1 MPLFPAAKM
10 LNGIVGIDVHA
21 VAGFPVHP
29 YVGMIFLW
37 MTPQFPKMDVFINGM
52 PACTVGGMGYSVHI
66 PQGAPVPPTPTNIPY
81 WKRYLINVPM
91 VLVLVALTVFANMA
105 IAFISS
111 LIPKP
116 KWAEDF
122 LKDVTGID
130 TSQEGA
136 YWESVK
142 ENVQWFSQW
151 QIWVQF
157 LMPPLPFPGAQG
169 SMAVGSPNVQ
179 VNGGAL
185 AFCLAPLCAVSCSDI
200 PIVPNAMALG
210 FSNVMVGVSFA
221 DLVRSIAVS
230 TAQNAIFAAVD
241 KGVSSFQD
249 RNQGRQSKG

>member
-10 LNGIVGIDVHA
+10 LNGIIGIDVHA
-21 VAGFPVHP
+21 VAGVPVHP

-52 PACTVGGMGYSVHI
+52 PACAVGGTGYSVHI
-66 PQGAPVPPTPTNIPY
+66 PQGAPVPPTPTNVGY
-81 WKRYLINVPM
+81 WKRYLINIPM
-91 VLVLVALTVFANMA
+91 VLVLLALTLCADMA

-136 YWESVK
+136 YWEVVK
-142 ENVQWFSQW
+142 GNVQWFSQW
-151 QIWVQF
+151 QIWVQL

-185 AFCLAPLCAVSCSDI
+185 AFCLVPLCATSCSDI

-210 FSNVMVGVSFA
+210 FSNVMVGVSIG
-221 DLVRSIAVS
+221 DLVRGIAIY
-230 TAQNAIFAAVD
+230 TAQAAVVHGLH
-241 KGVSSFQD
+241 KAVERVQT
-249 RNQGRQSKG
+249 GRSH

>member
-10 LNGIVGIDVHA
+10 LNGIIGIDVHA
-21 VAGFPVHP
+21 VAGVPVHP

-52 PACTVGGMGYSVHI
+52 PACAVGGTGYSVHI

-81 WKRYLINVPM
+81 WKRYLINIPM
-91 VLVLVALTVFANMA
+91 VLVLVALTLCANMA

-122 LKDVTGID
+122 LQDVTGID

-136 YWESVK
+136 YWNAIK
-142 ENVQWFSQW
+142 ANVQWFTQW

-157 LMPPLPFPGAQG
+157 LMPPLPFPGA
-169 SMAVGSPNVQ
+169 
-179 VNGGAL
+179 
-185 AFCLAPLCAVSCSDI
+185 
-200 PIVPNAMALG
+200 
-210 FSNVMVGVSFA
+210 
-221 DLVRSIAVS
+221 
-230 TAQNAIFAAVD
+230 
-241 KGVSSFQD
+241 
-249 RNQGRQSKG
+249 